1 MALSCLEMP
10 LQYVAKNRGDPS
22 LRAVVTSEAR
32 ARETHHRAL
41 AISKALFQ
49 KKKKKLMKVRQNTSI
64 CLLWRVDTDVY
75 PEYLLHL
82 CSAEYRPPE
91 MSSHVRILRA

>member
-49 KKKKKLMKVRQNTSI
+49 KKKINESKAKYQHLFTLEGRYR
-64 CLLWRVDTDVY
+64 CLSRVPFAPV
-75 PEYLLHL
+75 LG
-82 CSAEYRPPE
+82 
-91 MSSHVRILRA
+91 